1 MTAERVR
8 DGLGS
13 GQGTYRRAAYTHDSP
28 ARRLSIEHRV
38 EVYDTM
44 HVGEGYTQRA
54 AHFRSNR
61 FGKPA
66 TQLLSSVQGWQERR
80 ATLRRQRGK
89 DRVQGNEFAISHLV
103 FQAAVGFHLYRR
115 PLQQR
120 TTLVLNNE
128 TLRFDGDGAPP

>member
-1 MTAERVR
+1 MAQRVR

-61 FGKPA
+61 FGEPA

-80 ATLRRQRGK
+80 ATLRRQLGK
-89 DRVQGNEFAISHLV
+89 DRAQGNEFAFSHLIFPAPV
-103 FQAAVGFHLYRR
+103 RCTFVVA

-120 TTLVLNNE
+120 ATVVWKRNI
-128 TLRFDGDGAPP
+128 AVQ